1 MNMPLRLG
9 EKLGPYEVIA
19 PLGKGGMGEVYRA
32 RDTRVHRD
40 VAIKTSN
47 ERFSDRFEREA
58 RTIASLNH
66 PNICTLYD
74 VGPDYLVME
83 LVDGPT
89 LADRI
94 ASGPMP
100 LEESLKLAAQIADA
114 VSAAHRKG
122 VIHRDLKPG
131 NIKIKSDGTVK
142 VLDFGLAKV
151 QGHSD
156 ASDLS
161 QSPTIT
167 SPAMTMAGGVLGTA
181 AYMSPEQAKAKVVDK
196 NADVWAFG
204 VVLYEMLTGKQLHRG
219 ETVSETIASVL
230 KESPD
235 LSRVPSRVRRLL
247 RSCLQKNPDERLHDI
262 ADWKLL
268 VDDDAVDTS
277 ASAASRTRWLW
288 PSVAALLLLV
298 VAVLVVTQLRTS
310 RQVAQE
316 IRSQIPQP
324 EGLTFNPGTQATISP
339 DGKWLAFPAIGPDNA
354 SRMYVRS
361 IDSLDVRPLPGSEG
375 IPGLSPPPFW
385 SYDSRFI
392 VYGAQGAL
400 RKSEVTGTP
409 AQTIG
414 TTGSA
419 FVQGGAWNREG
430 TIVYA
435 RPNSFLEQIP
445 SAGGTPVRVT
455 TLAPGD
461 NAHRWP
467 QFLPDG
473 RRFLYLRATFSP
485 EKTGVYVGSL
495 DVKPEQQDG
504 RLVLPTDRQAWWV
517 TSETTGRTYL
527 LLQREGA
534 LLAQP
539 FNLETASLSGA
550 PVPVAS
556 GVGSFAQATA
566 GLWSVARNGALVYR
580 GGGTGLPLPT
590 WVDSTGRVS
599 GTVGQPSKNL
609 YTAVDLSPDGTRG
622 AFMIVDTGGNQDIW
636 VSDLESGAAT
646 RLTFDPRPDV
656 SPLWSPDGKRVA
668 YGASRGGR
676 IDLYEKNADGSGEER
691 LLLKSDQDKTPT
703 SWSRD
708 GRFILFTA
716 VDPKTR
722 QDLWILP
729 LEGDRRPFIFVKTD
743 AQEGQAS
750 FSPDSRWIAYG
761 VQDPSPDV
769 FVRPFRPESRSP
781 ATPTDPLW
789 MISTNGGFAPRWRPD
804 GKQLYYI
811 AISAEVMVTDVQAG
825 VSFQYG
831 VPRRLF
837 NAGTGGGSWS
847 MTAKADRFLFL
858 RPVLSAGPPPPFTMV
873 LNWMSTL
880 EK

>member
-1 MNMPLRLG
+1 MSLRAG
-9 EKLGPYEVIA
+9 ERLGPYEVIA

-32 RDTRVHRD
+32 RDTRVHRE
-40 VAIKTSN
+40 VAIKQSV

-83 LVDGPT
+83 LVEGPT

-94 ASGPMP
+94 ASGPMS
-100 LEESLKLAAQIADA
+100 LEETLKLAVQIADA
-114 VSAAHRKG
+114 LSAAHRKG

-131 NIKIKSDGTVK
+131 NIKVKSDGTVK

-167 SPAMTMAGGVLGTA
+167 SPAMTMAGVVLGTA
-181 AYMSPEQAKAKVVDK
+181 AYMSPEQAKGKVVDK

-204 VVLYEMLTGKQLHRG
+204 VVLYEMLTGKQLHQG

-230 KESPD
+230 KETPD
-235 LSRVPSRVRRLL
+235 LTRVASRVRRLL
-247 RSCLQKNPDERLHDI
+247 RSCLQKNPDDRLHDI

-268 VDDDAVDTS
+268 LDDDAADTS
-277 ASAASRTRWLW
+277 GRAESRTRWLW
-288 PSVAALLLLV
+288 PAVAVVLLLV
-298 VAVLVVTQLRTS
+298 VAALVVTQLRKTP
-310 RQVAQE
+310 QVAQE

-324 EGLTFNPGTQATISP
+324 EGLTFGAGTQATISP

-361 IDSLDVRPLPGSEG
+361 VDSLDVRPLLGSEG
-375 IPGLSPPPFW
+375 IPGVSPPPFW

-392 VYGAQGAL
+392 AYGAQGAL
-400 RKSEVTGTP
+400 RKSEITGTP

-414 TTGSA
+414 TTGTA

-435 RPNSFLEQIP
+435 RPGSYLEQIP
-445 SAGGTPVRVT
+445 ASGGTPVRVT
-455 TLAPGD
+455 RLAPGD
-461 NAHRWP
+461 IAHRWP

-473 RRFLYLRATFSP
+473 RRFLYLRVTYAA

-495 DVKPEQQDG
+495 DAKPEQQDG
-504 RLVLPTDRQAWWV
+504 RMVLGTDRQAWWV
-517 TSETTGRTYL
+517 TSETSGKTYL
-527 LLQREGA
+527 ILQREGA

-539 FNLETASLSGA
+539 FDPETASLSGA

-556 GVGSFAQATA
+556 GVGSFPQATS

-580 GGGTGLPLPT
+580 SGGTGLPLPT
-590 WVDSTGRVS
+590 WLDSTGRIT
-599 GTVGQPSKNL
+599 GTIGQPSKNV
-609 YTAVDLSPDGTRG
+609 YVAFDLSPDCSRL
-622 AFMIVDTGGNQDIW
+622 ASMIVDTSGNQDIW
-636 VSDLESGAAT
+636 VSDLASGATT

-656 SPLWSPDGKRVA
+656 SPIWSPDGKRVV

-703 SWSRD
+703 NWSRD

-729 LEGDRRPFIFVKTD
+729 LEGDRQPFPFVNTE
-743 AQEGQAS
+743 AQEGLAS
-750 FSPDSRWIAYG
+750 FSPDGRWIAYG
-761 VQDPSPDV
+761 VADPSPDV

-811 AISAEVMVTDVQAG
+811 ALSAEVMVTDVQAG
-825 VSFQYG
+825 GSFQSG

-837 NAGTGGGSWS
+837 NAGTGGPSWS
-847 MTAKADRFLFL
+847 MSAKADRFLFL
-858 RPVLSAGPPPPFTMV
+858 RPVLSAGSPPPFTMV
-873 LNWMSTL
+873 LNWMSKL